1 MPHRGLLLAAPAGPV
16 QAHSPSA
23 SIALPTPPDLG
34 SYFLIFIKFWTFFW
48 WYVIHPPTPFL
59 LPPSSSSFSLPLPST
74 TTPFSIYSLFWFLLT
89 WKIWVG
95 FFFFP
100 TLTWMGTFVFSANNV
115 GSVIVR
121 AFLQSFVLL
130 CGFVFC
136 CLFYFDFF
144 PFMWS
149 LGKHEFRIISH
160 FYLNVVLRV
169 NFLYWSLYW
178 WVHAT
183 GNKFFVQKLQSES
196 LCITETLFITSLLSP
211 TQKTVGLNK
220 IICIL
225 IYLKCL

>member
-1 MPHRGLLLAAPAGPV
+1 MVCH
-16 QAHSPSA
+16 PS
-23 SIALPTPPDLG
+23 
-34 SYFLIFIKFWTFFW
+34 
-48 WYVIHPPTPFL
+48 PTPFS
-59 LPPSSSSFSLPLPST
+59 LPPLP
-74 TTPFSIYSLFWFLLT
+74 PFPSLFPPPPHPCLLNLFPFLISINL
-89 WKIWVG
+89 KDLG
-95 FFFFP
+95 FFFP
-100 TLTWMGTFVFSANNV
+100 ILTWNGNFCFQCKQCWICNSK
-115 GSVIVR
+115 S
-121 AFLQSFVLL
+121 FLTKL
-130 CGFVFC
+130 CITVWFC
-136 CLFYFDFF
+136 FLFYFDFF

-196 LCITETLFITSLLSP
+196 LCITETLFITSLLFP